1 MFLQPVEILV
11 GGLEHELYF
20 PKKNGMMIQSSD
32 ELIFFRR
39 VGIPPIS
46 FYYSY

>member
-11 GGLEHELYF
+11 GGLGLEHELYF
-20 PKKNGMMIQSSD
+20 PQKNGMMIQSSD

-46 FYYSY
+46 F